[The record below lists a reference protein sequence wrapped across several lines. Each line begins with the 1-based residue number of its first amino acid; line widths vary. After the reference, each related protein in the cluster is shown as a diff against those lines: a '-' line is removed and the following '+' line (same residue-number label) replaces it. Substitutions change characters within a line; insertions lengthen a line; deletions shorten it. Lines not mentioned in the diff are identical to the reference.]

1 MEKVKIIL
9 PYDEESKEELQK
21 AVESV
26 EGATVNF
33 DEGANM
39 SGELVCGIVTATMNI
54 PMLLVALVSLHDR
67 FRTQKVRIVDLNDNP
82 IKPNIKLSDIENL
95 HLEDKND
102 CL

>member
-9 PYDEESKEELQK
+9 PYDEISEEELLK

-39 SGELVCGIVTATMNI
+39 SGELLCGIVTATMNI

-67 FRTQKVRIVDLNDNP
+67 FRTQKVRLVGLNGNP
-82 IKPNIKLSDIENL
+82 IKANIKLSDIEKL
-95 HLEDKND
+95 HLEG
-102 CL
+102 